1 MKYVSIPAR
10 GIRGGHA
17 KPDLRIALAGQAN
30 VGKSVIFNQ
39 LTGLHQHIANWPGTT
54 VDKAEGTLYY
64 KGLVIEVIDLP
75 GIYSLTHLSIEEKIS
90 RDYIARERPDV
101 VVNVVD
107 ATALERHLIFT
118 LQLLELERPLV
129 LVLNMM
135 DLAEKY
141 GIEIDVG
148 ALRGELG
155 VPVIMTIAT
164 RGKGVAQILDAAIEL
179 QKTGYSPK
187 RIRYGREVE
196 ERIERLEAALGEI
209 DLPHPR
215 RWIALK
221 LLEKDEEIWGL
232 VKERNLR
239 VIELAGELIAELE
252 SIHGHD
258 SSIVIANERA
268 CIANQIA
275 RRCTRIVRPRKPTL
289 GDRFDEVATH
299 PVLGYI
305 LAAIMFV
312 GLFSIVF
319 GVGGIIAEF
328 FEEYLSKAM
337 HDAWVHVLGITPISE
352 VGWSAVE
359 SILFLLGLA
368 IPYILPLYFLT
379 FLLENWGYLARVSFL
394 MDSLMHKAGVH
405 GKAVMPMLLGF
416 GCNVPA
422 CLTARIMDT
431 WRERIITILMTT
443 LVPCSAVTVVV
454 MGLVGRYLGISW
466 VIGLYLFALLIAF
479 ILGSIAS
486 RILPG
491 VPVELIME
499 MPSYKVPSLKTI
511 LTMTWIRLREYLE
524 IATPLIIIMGALV
537 KALEILGLLDVISDA
552 LSPITSSWLGLPKET
567 GVLLILGVL
576 RKELILTT
584 LAALLGTMN
593 FSQALTPNQMITLS
607 IVTILYIPCVA
618 TISVLLKE
626 TGAKTTI
633 IITLTEISLAILI
646 GGIASK
652 LLLILGIT

>member
-1 MKYVSIPAR
+1 MKYASIPAR

-17 KPDLRIALAGQAN
+17 EPDLRIALAGQAN

-64 KGLVIEVIDLP
+64 KGLIMKVIDLP

-90 RDYIARERPDV
+90 RSYIARERPDV

-118 LQLLELERPLV
+118 LQLLELERPLI

-141 GIEIDVG
+141 GIEIDVDV
-148 ALRGELG
+148 LREELG
-155 VPVIMTIAT
+155 VPVVTTIAT
-164 RGKGVAQILDAAIEL
+164 RGRGVAQILDAAIEL
-179 QKTGYSPK
+179 HRTGYSPK
-187 RIRYGREVE
+187 KIRYGKEVE
-196 ERIERLEAALGEI
+196 ERVERLEAALGEI
-209 DLPHPR
+209 DLPYPR

-232 VKERNLR
+232 VGEKNPR
-239 VIELAGELIAELE
+239 VIELASELITELE

-258 SSIVIANERA
+258 SLIIIANERA
-268 CIANQIA
+268 CIASQIA
-275 RRCTRIVRPRKPTL
+275 RRCIRIVKPRKPTL
-289 GDRFDEVATH
+289 GDRFDEIATH
-299 PVLGYI
+299 PILGYI
-305 LAAIMFV
+305 LAAIIFA

-319 GVGGIIAEF
+319 GVGGIIAELS
-328 FEEYLSKAM
+328 EEYLSEIM
-337 HDAWVHVLGITPISE
+337 RDAWVRILGINPISE
-352 VGWSAVE
+352 VGWSAIE

-405 GKAVMPMLLGF
+405 GKAVIPMLLGF

-422 CLTARIMDT
+422 CLAARIMDT

-454 MGLVGRYLGISW
+454 MGLVGRYFGVSW
-466 VIGLYLFALLIAF
+466 VIGLYLLTLLIAF

-499 MPSYKVPSLKTI
+499 MPSYKVPSIKTI

-524 IATPLIIIMGALV
+524 IAAPLIIAMGALV
-537 KALEILGLLDVISDA
+537 KVLEISGLLDLISST

-567 GVLLILGVL
+567 GVLLIFGIL

-584 LAALLGTMN
+584 LAALLGTID

-607 IVTILYIPCVA
+607 IVTILYIPCAA

-626 TGAKTTI
+626 TGTKTTLV
-633 IITLTEISLAILI
+633 ITLAEISLAILI

-652 LLLILGIT
+652 LLLTIGIS

>member
-1 MKYVSIPAR
+1 MKYVGIPAR

-141 GIEIDVG
+141 GIEIDAG
-148 ALRGELG
+148 ALREELG

-232 VKERNLR
+232 VKERNPR

-289 GDRFDEVATH
+289 GDRFDEIATH

-305 LAAIMFV
+305 LAAIMFI

-337 HDAWVHVLGITPISE
+337 RDAWVHVLGITPISE

-524 IATPLIIIMGALV
+524 IATPLIIILGALV
-537 KALEILGLLDVISDA
+537 KALEILGLLDVISNA

>member
-1 MKYVSIPAR
+1 MKYVGISAR

-148 ALRGELG
+148 ALREELG

-232 VKERNLR
+232 VKERNPR

-289 GDRFDEVATH
+289 GDRFDEIATH

-305 LAAIMFV
+305 LAAIMFI

-337 HDAWVHVLGITPISE
+337 RDAWVHVLGITPISE

-359 SILFLLGLA
+359 SVLFLLGLA
-368 IPYILPLYFLT
+368 IPYILPFYFLT

-584 LAALLGTMN
+584 LAALLGTMD

>member
-1 MKYVSIPAR
+1 MKYASIPAR

-17 KPDLRIALAGQAN
+17 EPDLRIALAGQAN

-64 KGLVIEVIDLP
+64 KGLIMKVIDLP

-90 RDYIARERPDV
+90 RSYIARERPDV

-118 LQLLELERPLV
+118 LQLLELERPLI

-141 GIEIDVG
+141 GIEIDVDV
-148 ALRGELG
+148 LREELG
-155 VPVIMTIAT
+155 VPVVTTIAT
-164 RGKGVAQILDAAIEL
+164 RGRGVAQILDAAIEL
-179 QKTGYSPK
+179 HRTGYSPK
-187 RIRYGREVE
+187 KIRYGKEVE
-196 ERIERLEAALGEI
+196 ERVERLEVALGEI
-209 DLPHPR
+209 DLPYPR

-232 VKERNLR
+232 VGEKNPR
-239 VIELAGELIAELE
+239 VIELASELITELE

-258 SSIVIANERA
+258 SLIIIANERA
-268 CIANQIA
+268 CIASQIA
-275 RRCTRIVRPRKPTL
+275 RRCIRIVKPRKPTL
-289 GDRFDEVATH
+289 GDRFDEIATH
-299 PVLGYI
+299 PILGYI
-305 LAAIMFV
+305 LAAIIFA

-319 GVGGIIAEF
+319 GVGGIIAELS
-328 FEEYLSKAM
+328 EEYLSEIM
-337 HDAWVHVLGITPISE
+337 RDAWVRILGINPISE
-352 VGWSAVE
+352 VGWSAIE

-405 GKAVMPMLLGF
+405 GKAVIPMLLGF

-422 CLTARIMDT
+422 CLAARIMDT

-454 MGLVGRYLGISW
+454 MGLVGRYFGVSW
-466 VIGLYLFALLIAF
+466 VIGLYLLTLLIAF

-499 MPSYKVPSLKTI
+499 MPSYKVPSIKTI

-524 IATPLIIIMGALV
+524 IAAPLIIAMGALV
-537 KALEILGLLDVISDA
+537 KVLEISGLLDLISST

-567 GVLLILGVL
+567 GVLLIFGIL

-584 LAALLGTMN
+584 LAALLGTID

-607 IVTILYIPCVA
+607 IVTILYIPCAA

-626 TGAKTTI
+626 TGTKTTLV
-633 IITLTEISLAILI
+633 ITLAEISLAILI

-652 LLLILGIT
+652 LLLTIGIS

>member
-1 MKYVSIPAR
+1 MKCAYIPAR
-10 GIRGGHA
+10 GIRSGHA
-17 KPDLRIALAGQAN
+17 EPDLRIALAGQAN

-64 KGLVIEVIDLP
+64 KGLRIEVIDLP

-90 RDYIARERPDV
+90 RDYIAREKPDV

-141 GIEIDVG
+141 GIEIDVD
-148 ALRGELG
+148 ALREELG
-155 VPVIMTIAT
+155 VPVVTTIAT
-164 RGKGVAQILDAAIEL
+164 RGRGVAQILDAAIEL
-179 QKTGYSPK
+179 HRTGYSPK
-187 RIRYGREVE
+187 KIRYGKEVE
-196 ERIERLEAALGEI
+196 ERVERLEAALGEI
-209 DLPHPR
+209 DLPYPR

-221 LLEKDEEIWGL
+221 LLEKDEEIWSL
-232 VKERNLR
+232 VRERNSR
-239 VIELAGELIAELE
+239 VIELASELITELE

-258 SSIVIANERA
+258 SSIIIANERA
-268 CIANQIA
+268 CIASQVA
-275 RRCTRIVRPRKPTL
+275 RRCIRIVKPRKPTL
-289 GDRFDEVATH
+289 GDRFDEIATH
-299 PVLGYI
+299 PILGYV
-305 LAAIMFV
+305 LAAIIFV

-319 GVGGIIAEF
+319 GVGGIIAEI
-328 FEEYLSKAM
+328 FEEYLSEAM
-337 HDAWVHVLGITPISE
+337 RDAWVHVLGVTPISE
-352 VGWSAVE
+352 VGWSAIE

-368 IPYILPLYFLT
+368 IPYILPLYFIT

-405 GKAVMPMLLGF
+405 GKAVIPMLLGF

-422 CLTARIMDT
+422 CLAARIMDT

-454 MGLVGRYLGISW
+454 MGLVGRYFGVSW
-466 VIGLYLFALLIAF
+466 VIGLYLLTLLIAF

-491 VPVELIME
+491 VHVELIME
-499 MPSYKVPSLKTI
+499 MPSYKVPSIKTI

-524 IATPLIIIMGALV
+524 IAAPLIIAMGALV
-537 KALEILGLLDVISDA
+537 KVLEISGLLDLISST

-567 GVLLILGVL
+567 GVLLIFGIL

-584 LAALLGTMN
+584 LAALLGTID

-607 IVTILYIPCVA
+607 IVTILYIPCAA

-626 TGAKTTI
+626 TGTKTTLV
-633 IITLTEISLAILI
+633 ITLAEISLAILI

-652 LLLILGIT
+652 LLLTIGIS

>member
-1 MKYVSIPAR
+1 MKYVGIPAR

-141 GIEIDVG
+141 GIEIDAG
-148 ALRGELG
+148 ALREELG

-232 VKERNLR
+232 VKERNPR

-289 GDRFDEVATH
+289 GDRFDEIATH

-305 LAAIMFV
+305 LAAIMFI

-337 HDAWVHVLGITPISE
+337 RDAWVHVLGITPISE

-537 KALEILGLLDVISDA
+537 KALEILGLLDVISNA

>member
-1 MKYVSIPAR
+1 MKYVGIPAR

-148 ALRGELG
+148 ALREELG

-232 VKERNLR
+232 VKERNPR

-289 GDRFDEVATH
+289 GDRFDEIATH

-305 LAAIMFV
+305 LAAIMFI

-337 HDAWVHVLGITPISE
+337 RDAWVHVLGITPISE

-537 KALEILGLLDVISDA
+537 KALEILGLLDVISNA

-584 LAALLGTMN
+584 LAALLGTMD

>member
-1 MKYVSIPAR
+1 MR
-10 GIRGGHA
+10 
-17 KPDLRIALAGQAN
+17 
-30 VGKSVIFNQ
+30 
-39 LTGLHQHIANWPGTT
+39 
-54 VDKAEGTLYY
+54 
-64 KGLVIEVIDLP
+64 
-75 GIYSLTHLSIEEKIS
+75 
-90 RDYIARERPDV
+90 
-101 VVNVVD
+101 
-107 ATALERHLIFT
+107 
-118 LQLLELERPLV
+118 
-129 LVLNMM
+129 
-135 DLAEKY
+135 
-141 GIEIDVG
+141 
-148 ALRGELG
+148 
-155 VPVIMTIAT
+155 
-164 RGKGVAQILDAAIEL
+164 
-179 QKTGYSPK
+179 
-187 RIRYGREVE
+187 
-196 ERIERLEAALGEI
+196 
-209 DLPHPR
+209 
-215 RWIALK
+215 
-221 LLEKDEEIWGL
+221 
-232 VKERNLR
+232 
-239 VIELAGELIAELE
+239 
-252 SIHGHD
+252 
-258 SSIVIANERA
+258 
-268 CIANQIA
+268 
-275 RRCTRIVRPRKPTL
+275 
-289 GDRFDEVATH
+289 
-299 PVLGYI
+299 
-305 LAAIMFV
+305 
-312 GLFSIVF
+312 
-319 GVGGIIAEF
+319 
-328 FEEYLSKAM
+328 
-337 HDAWVHVLGITPISE
+337 DAWVHVLGITPISE

-359 SILFLLGLA
+359 SVLFLLGLA

-537 KALEILGLLDVISDA
+537 KALEILGLLDVISNA

-646 GGIASK
+646 GG
-652 LLLILGIT
+652 

>member
-1 MKYVSIPAR
+1 MKYVGIPAR

-148 ALRGELG
+148 ALREELG

-232 VKERNLR
+232 VKERNPR

-305 LAAIMFV
+305 LAAIMFI

-337 HDAWVHVLGITPISE
+337 RDAWVHVLGITPISE

>member
-1 MKYVSIPAR
+1 MKYVGIPAR

-148 ALRGELG
+148 ALREELG

-232 VKERNLR
+232 VKERNPR

-289 GDRFDEVATH
+289 GDRFDEIATH

-305 LAAIMFV
+305 LAAIMFI

-337 HDAWVHVLGITPISE
+337 RDAWVHVLGITPISE

>member
-1 MKYVSIPAR
+1 MKYVGIPAR

-75 GIYSLTHLSIEEKIS
+75 GIYSLTHLSIEEKVS

-148 ALRGELG
+148 ALREELG
-155 VPVIMTIAT
+155 VPVVMTIAT

-232 VKERNLR
+232 VKERNPR

-268 CIANQIA
+268 CIANQTA

-289 GDRFDEVATH
+289 GDRFDEIATH

-305 LAAIMFV
+305 LAAIMFI

-337 HDAWVHVLGITPISE
+337 RDAWVHVLGITPISE

-359 SILFLLGLA
+359 SVLFLLGLA

-537 KALEILGLLDVISDA
+537 KALEILGLLDVISNT

-584 LAALLGTMN
+584 LAALLGTME

>member
-1 MKYVSIPAR
+1 MKCAYIPAR
-10 GIRGGHA
+10 GIRSGHA
-17 KPDLRIALAGQAN
+17 EPDLRIALAGQAN

-64 KGLVIEVIDLP
+64 KGLRIEVIDLP

-90 RDYIARERPDV
+90 RDYIAREKPDV

-141 GIEIDVG
+141 GIEIDVD
-148 ALRGELG
+148 ALREELG
-155 VPVIMTIAT
+155 VPVVTTIAT
-164 RGKGVAQILDAAIEL
+164 RGRGVAQILDAAIEL
-179 QKTGYSPK
+179 HRTGYSPK
-187 RIRYGREVE
+187 KIRYGKEVE
-196 ERIERLEAALGEI
+196 ERVERLEAALGEI
-209 DLPHPR
+209 DLPYPR

-221 LLEKDEEIWGL
+221 LLEKDEEIWSL
-232 VKERNLR
+232 VRERNSR
-239 VIELAGELIAELE
+239 VIELASELITELE

-258 SSIVIANERA
+258 SSIIIANERA
-268 CIANQIA
+268 CIASQVA
-275 RRCTRIVRPRKPTL
+275 RRCIRIVKPRKPTL
-289 GDRFDEVATH
+289 GDRFDEIATH
-299 PVLGYI
+299 PILGYI
-305 LAAIMFV
+305 LAAIIFV

-319 GVGGIIAEF
+319 GVGGIIAEI
-328 FEEYLSKAM
+328 FEEYLSEAM
-337 HDAWVHVLGITPISE
+337 RDAWVHVLGVTPISE
-352 VGWSAVE
+352 VGWSAIE

-405 GKAVMPMLLGF
+405 GKAVIPMLLGF

-422 CLTARIMDT
+422 CLAARIMDT

-454 MGLVGRYLGISW
+454 MGLVGRYLGVSW
-466 VIGLYLFALLIAF
+466 VIGLYLLALLIAF

-486 RILPG
+486 RTLLG

-499 MPSYKVPSLKTI
+499 MPSYKVPSIKTI

-524 IATPLIIIMGALV
+524 IAAPLIIAMGALIKV
-537 KALEILGLLDVISDA
+537 LEISGLLDLISSA
-552 LSPITSSWLGLPKET
+552 LSPVTSSWLGLPRET
-567 GVLLILGVL
+567 GVLLIFGIL

-584 LAALLGTMN
+584 LAALLGTID

-607 IVTILYIPCVA
+607 IVTILYIPCTA
-618 TISVLLKE
+618 TISILLKE
-626 TGAKTTI
+626 TGAKTTL
-633 IITLTEISLAILI
+633 IITLAEISLAILI

-652 LLLILGIT
+652 LLLTLGIS

>member
-1 MKYVSIPAR
+1 MKYASIPAR

-17 KPDLRIALAGQAN
+17 EPDLRIALAGQAN

-64 KGLVIEVIDLP
+64 KGLIMKVIDLP

-90 RDYIARERPDV
+90 RNYIARERPDV

-118 LQLLELERPLV
+118 LQLLELERPLI

-141 GIEIDVG
+141 GIEIDVDV
-148 ALRGELG
+148 LREELG
-155 VPVIMTIAT
+155 VPVVMTIAT
-164 RGKGVAQILDAAIEL
+164 RGRGVAQILDAAIEL
-179 QKTGYSPK
+179 HRTGYSPK
-187 RIRYGREVE
+187 KIRYGKEVE
-196 ERIERLEAALGEI
+196 ERVERLEAALGEI
-209 DLPHPR
+209 DLPYPR

-221 LLEKDEEIWGL
+221 LLEKDEEIWDL
-232 VKERNLR
+232 VRERNPR
-239 VIELAGELIAELE
+239 VIELASELITELE
-252 SIHGHD
+252 IIHGHD
-258 SSIVIANERA
+258 SSVIIANERA
-268 CIANQIA
+268 CIASQIA
-275 RRCTRIVRPRKPTL
+275 RRCIRIVKPRKPTL
-289 GDRFDEVATH
+289 GDRFDEIATH
-299 PVLGYI
+299 PILGYI
-305 LAAIMFV
+305 LAAIIFA

-319 GVGGIIAEF
+319 GVGGIIAELS
-328 FEEYLSKAM
+328 EEYLSEIM
-337 HDAWVHVLGITPISE
+337 RDAWVRILGINPISE
-352 VGWSAVE
+352 VGWSAIE

-405 GKAVMPMLLGF
+405 GKAVIPMLLGF

-422 CLTARIMDT
+422 CLAARIMDT

-454 MGLVGRYLGISW
+454 MGLVGRYFGVSW
-466 VIGLYLFALLIAF
+466 VIGLYLLTLLIAF

-499 MPSYKVPSLKTI
+499 MPSYKVPSIKTI
-511 LTMTWIRLREYLE
+511 LMMTWIRLREYLE
-524 IATPLIIIMGALV
+524 IAAPLIIAMGALV
-537 KALEILGLLDVISDA
+537 KVLEISGLLDLISST

-567 GVLLILGVL
+567 GVLLIFGIL

-584 LAALLGTMN
+584 LAALLGTID

-607 IVTILYIPCVA
+607 IVTILYIPCAA

-626 TGAKTTI
+626 TGTKTTLV
-633 IITLTEISLAILI
+633 ITLAEISLAIFI

-652 LLLILGIT
+652 LLLTIGIS

>member
-1 MKYVSIPAR
+1 MKYSSIPAR
-10 GIRGGHA
+10 GIRGGHV
-17 KPDLRIALAGQAN
+17 KPDLRVALAGQAN

-64 KGLVIEVIDLP
+64 KGLIMDVIDLP

-90 RDYIARERPDV
+90 RDYIAREKPDI

-141 GIEIDVG
+141 GIKIDVD
-148 ALRGELG
+148 ALREELG
-155 VPVIMTIAT
+155 VPVITTIAT
-164 RGKGVAQILDAAIEL
+164 RGRGVAQILDAAIEL
-179 QKTGYSPK
+179 HRTGYSPK
-187 RIRYGREVE
+187 KIRYGKEVE
-196 ERIERLEAALGEI
+196 ERVERLEAALGEI
-209 DLPHPR
+209 DLPYPR

-232 VKERNLR
+232 IRERNPR
-239 VIELAGELIAELE
+239 VIELASELITELE
-252 SIHGHD
+252 NIHGHD
-258 SSIVIANERA
+258 SSIIIANERA
-268 CIANQIA
+268 CIASQIA
-275 RRCTRIVRPRKPTL
+275 RRCIRIVKPRKPTL
-289 GDRFDEVATH
+289 GDRFDEIATH
-299 PVLGYI
+299 PILGYV
-305 LAAIMFV
+305 LAAIIFA
-312 GLFSIVF
+312 GLFLIVF
-319 GVGGIIAEF
+319 GVGGIIAEI
-328 FEEYLSKAM
+328 FEEYLSEIM
-337 HDAWVHVLGITPISE
+337 RDAWVHVLGINPISE
-352 VGWSAVE
+352 VCWSAIE

-405 GKAVMPMLLGF
+405 GKAVIPMLLGF

-422 CLTARIMDT
+422 CLAARIMDT

-454 MGLVGRYLGISW
+454 MGLVGRYLGASW
-466 VIGLYLFALLIAF
+466 VIGLYLLALLIAF

-499 MPSYKVPSLKTI
+499 MPSYKVPSIKTI

-524 IATPLIIIMGALV
+524 IAAPLIIAMGALV
-537 KALEILGLLDVISDA
+537 KVLEISGLLDLISSA
-552 LSPITSSWLGLPKET
+552 LSPVTSSWLGLPRET
-567 GVLLILGVL
+567 GILLIFGIL

-584 LAALLGTMN
+584 LAALLGTID

-607 IVTILYIPCVA
+607 IVTILYIPCAA

-626 TGAKTTI
+626 TGAKTT
-633 IITLTEISLAILI
+633 LTIVLAEISLAILL

-652 LLLILGIT
+652 FLLTLGIS

>member
-1 MKYVSIPAR
+1 MKYVGIPAR

-148 ALRGELG
+148 ALREELG

-187 RIRYGREVE
+187 RIQYGREVE
-196 ERIERLEAALGEI
+196 ERIEKLEAALGEI

-232 VKERNLR
+232 VKERNPR

-289 GDRFDEVATH
+289 GDRFDEIATH

-305 LAAIMFV
+305 LAAIMFI

-337 HDAWVHVLGITPISE
+337 RDAWVHVLGITPISE

-537 KALEILGLLDVISDA
+537 KALEILGLLDVISNA

>member
-148 ALRGELG
+148 ALREELG
-155 VPVIMTIAT
+155 VPVIMTVAA

-232 VKERNLR
+232 VKERNPR

-289 GDRFDEVATH
+289 GDRFDEIATH

-305 LAAIMFV
+305 LAAIMFI

-337 HDAWVHVLGITPISE
+337 RDAWVHVLGITPISE

-359 SILFLLGLA
+359 SVLFLLGLA

-584 LAALLGTMN
+584 LAALLGTMD

>member
-1 MKYVSIPAR
+1 MKYVGIPAR

-148 ALRGELG
+148 ALREELG

-232 VKERNLR
+232 VKERNPR

-289 GDRFDEVATH
+289 GDRFDEIATH

-305 LAAIMFV
+305 LAAIMFI

-337 HDAWVHVLGITPISE
+337 RDAWVHVLGITPISE

-537 KALEILGLLDVISDA
+537 KALEILGLLDVISNA